1 MMIRLAV
8 IIKPMKKVLE
18 IKKIKVIINLLLIII
33 AFD

>member
-18 IKKIKVIINLLLIII
+18 IKKIKVIKNKFTLNNNSV
-33 AFD
+33 